1 MPSCAEVTY
10 VVGSQ
15 KILRIQG
22 YFEHNQGCKATKK
35 NQELFAARNYR
46 GFPADLNTSPYRWLI
61 ETRNSRSLYRQYNR
75 LNSVKVTEKPQI
87 NIDEWLD
94 PTSPEY
100 STTISEAVFHYSA
113 RARKGDRFEVCIATE
128 EMRQTAWKYG
138 HQSQIIL
145 DGTFGVCDSRLLL
158 FIVMVVDQNK
168 KGLPVAFLL
177 LSAPPGNKQSSAGC
191 NTAIVT
197 KLLQAWKDS
206 LNGCGHLYGFAGIVF
221 NPFTAITDKDLKER
235 GALVVVFV
243 TIWLLI
249 RRFHLR
255 QSWKNYR
262 NNLLKGKEPAKID
275 LKNRLKRLEDEL
287 VETQSIAEAPR
298 QYLDEYWTTDNLWKS
313 WSNYGCKVAATLL
326 GCAMDGVIPTTNHL
340 NSLTA
345 FSSVNTYGDG
355 KSQ

>member
-1 MPSCAEVTY
+1 
-10 VVGSQ
+10 
-15 KILRIQG
+15 
-22 YFEHNQGCKATKK
+22 
-35 NQELFAARNYR
+35 
-46 GFPADLNTSPYRWLI
+46 
-61 ETRNSRSLYRQYNR
+61 

-100 STTISEAVFHYSA
+100 NTTISEAVFHYSA

-177 LSAPPGNKQSSAGC
+177 LSAPPGNKQSSAGY

-221 NPFTAITDKDLKER
+221 NPFTTITDTDLKER

-243 TIWLLI
+243 TIS
-249 RRFHLR
+249 LR
-255 QSWKNYR
+255 SH
-262 NNLLKGKEPAKID
+262 
-275 LKNRLKRLEDEL
+275 
-287 VETQSIAEAPR
+287 
-298 QYLDEYWTTDNLWKS
+298 
-313 WSNYGCKVAATLL
+313 
-326 GCAMDGVIPTTNHL
+326 PT
-340 NSLTA
+340 
-345 FSSVNTYGDG
+345 
-355 KSQ
+355 